1 MCILKNRIMKNCL
14 RHFIAL
20 SLSVLS
26 FAAVSCSTID
36 LSGIENK
43 LEQLESRV
51 KALEEKVNLINTDL
65 SSLKAIVN
73 ALQSNIA
80 VTSVSQTDKGT
91 VIVFANGVTATI
103 SDQEAP
109 LIGVAQVDGI
119 YYWTLNG
126 EFILDEKGNRLP
138 LTPDVKAPVIG
149 VAEYQGVLYWT
160 VNGEFILD
168 EKGNK
173 VPASGEHQG
182 PAGDSIFKSVTVKD
196 SVAVFV
202 LANGTE
208 FSLPLA
214 QNAELS
220 LDAESLYFTA
230 GQQKSVKITT
240 KNITGITVTE
250 KPEGWRAVIVD
261 DAELKIT
268 APAEGAGDKEGYV
281 VVLATSGSQTFIGK
295 VYVSLGDKPAPGPDP
310 DPEYNFSATVTGV
323 DKAVINVSMGGRKF
337 YAGLML
343 YSKDSEI
350 EAKTAMFLEDA
361 AAPLTDVGD
370 GMYGKLIDQ
379 YSGELKM
386 FVAPTDGDGKPSE
399 RLIIP
404 GGKYL
409 IALIPQVEGREASDY
424 SISNVI
430 IKTVILDEPQPTSIQ
445 LCKVEAGE
453 SSTNTCHA
461 NFFVTSS
468 TSKFFY
474 KVVKKSTLEKSG
486 LSDYEYVMA
495 NGIKWDRAIVQ
506 AKGEVDFDDYENNL
520 EPGTECVAIGIAF
533 TSGGSYYMA
542 KTTVSSDEIVPSSG
556 TFSIESISKEEINAN
571 SVKVTFNY
579 QVSENISS
587 IRYFW
592 VKASE
597 YGESD
602 EKAYN
607 TLAAGARWD
616 YDEIKAGDTLQEYIY
631 PEEGD
636 YVFYGVAVDN
646 EKKYTTLVKE
656 VFQVK

>member
-1 MCILKNRIMKNCL
+1 MKKCL

-36 LSGIENK
+36 ISGIENK

-51 KALEEKVNLINTDL
+51 KALEEKANLINTDL
-65 SSLKAIVN
+65 TTLKAVVN

-80 VTSVSQTDKGT
+80 VTSVTQTDKGT

-109 LIGVAQVDGI
+109 LIGVAQVNGV

-126 EFILDEKGNRLP
+126 EFILDDHGNKLP
-138 LTPDVKAPVIG
+138 LTSDAKAPVIG

-168 EKGNK
+168 AKGNK

-182 PAGDSIFKSVTVKD
+182 SAGDSIFKSVTVKD
-196 SVAVFV
+196 NMAVFV
-202 LANGTE
+202 LADGTE

-214 QNAELS
+214 QSAELS
-220 LDAESLYFTA
+220 LDSDALYFTA

-268 APAEGAGDKEGYV
+268 APAEGTGDKDGYV

-295 VYVSLGDKPAPGPDP
+295 VYVALGEDPEPEPEP
-310 DPEYNFSATVTGV
+310 DPEPQYSFSASVTGV
-323 DKAVINVSMGGRKF
+323 DKAVISVSMGGRKF
-337 YAGLML
+337 YAGIML

-350 EAKTAMFLEDA
+350 AAKTALFLEDA

-370 GMYGKLIDQ
+370 GMYGKLIEHYNGDI
-379 YSGELKM
+379 KM

-399 RLIIP
+399 RLIVP
-404 GGKYL
+404 GGKYM

-424 SISNVI
+424 TLSNVI
-430 IKTVILDEPQPTSIQ
+430 VKTVILNEPQPTSTQ
-445 LCKVEAGE
+445 LCTVAAGE
-453 SSTNTCHA
+453 STTNTCYA
-461 NFFVTSS
+461 SFKVTTT

-474 KVVKKSTLEKSG
+474 KVVKKSTLEQSG

-506 AKGEVDFDDYENNL
+506 AKGEVYFDDYENNL

-533 TSGGSYYMA
+533 TSGGSYYMT

-556 TFSIESISKEEINAN
+556 TFSIESISKEAINAN
-571 SVKVTFNY
+571 SVKVTFSY
-579 QVSENISS
+579 QVSENIST
-587 IRYFW
+587 IRYFL

-631 PEEGD
+631 PEDGD